1 MDPITFTISN
11 EVSMIPIVQV
21 AAAAYCRA
29 AGAGDEIAGQTELVI
44 EEILA
49 NILQYEYIHGQ
60 RETITLTLSLRE
72 GVLEWLIRFRG
83 IPFDVVL
90 LKQWEKKTDINQ
102 IAESG
107 GRGLGMRLLGQLC
120 EEVNYRN
127 MGWQGQEICVR
138 RTIHVLERK
147 SDPAEKMKAASESS
161 KIVIRRMR
169 PGDAAAISK
178 LAYFAYRYTY
188 IREEVYE
195 PEQVRIRNADGRMK
209 SYVIVNA
216 MNDEVIGHMAQF
228 PDNLFTAAPELAAGF
243 VHPHFRRGGSF
254 NELTELMIRD
264 AQAEEW
270 QGVCGMAV
278 TSHFYSQLAA
288 LRSGMKESALFVS
301 HVRPLAI
308 PNIKDQAVSRESFL
322 YLVRIFTP
330 NARQPYY
337 APSRHREM
345 IEKILQNIS
354 ITASFVD
361 APAKALLPDQGKMDS
376 HTDTQLCGHM
386 VIRRWGRDTLRNVH
400 EVLRRWCL
408 DRLETICLYL
418 PLNQPATAVY
428 CTDLEEQGFFFAG
441 LMPGLDSADWLVMQY
456 LNNQRYD
463 YKVLKAATSFGKA
476 LIDYVSN
483 CDPL

>member
-1 MDPITFTISN
+1 MEPITFTISN

-29 AGAGDEIAGQTELVI
+29 VGTSDEIAGQTELVI
-44 EEILA
+44 EEILS
-49 NILQYEYIHGQ
+49 NIFQYEYIPGQ
-60 RETITLTLSLRE
+60 RETITLTLSLRK
-72 GVLEWLIRFRG
+72 GVLEWLIRFCG
-83 IPFDVVL
+83 IPFDVAC
-90 LKQWEKKTDINQ
+90 LKQWEKKTDIDQ
-102 IAESG
+102 IVESD
-107 GRGLGMRLLGQLC
+107 GRGLGMRLLGQIN
-120 EEVNYRN
+120 EEVSYCNR
-127 MGWQGQEICVR
+127 GWQGQEICVR
-138 RTIHVLERK
+138 RSIPVME
-147 SDPAEKMKAASESS
+147 SESEPEEKIKAASESS
-161 KIVIRRMR
+161 QIVIRHIR

-209 SYVIVNA
+209 SYVIVNE
-216 MNDEVIGHMAQF
+216 MNDEVVGHMAQF

-243 VHPHFRRGGSF
+243 VHPHFRRSGSF

-264 AQAEEW
+264 AQAEDW

-322 YLVRIFTP
+322 YLVRIFTQNP
-330 NARQPYY
+330 RQPYY

-345 IEKILQNIS
+345 IAKILQNIS
-354 ITASFVD
+354 ITASFID
-361 APAKALLPDQGKMDS
+361 TPAEALLSDQGEMDS
-376 HTDTQLCGHM
+376 HTDTQLCGHI
-386 VIRRWGRDTLRNVH
+386 VIRCWGSDTLRKVH
-400 EVLRRWCL
+400 EILRGWCL

-418 PLNQPATAVY
+418 PLNQPATAIY

-441 LMPGLDSADWLVMQY
+441 IVPGLDCADWLVMQY

-463 YKVLKAATSFGKA
+463 YTVLKAATSFGKT